1 MDGIKCKTCDS
12 GTLVQRKKYR
22 MSGVVVVIGYILLIP
37 SVFGILVG
45 VLGIVGSGSAGST
58 SMQAARA
65 TADSQLRTAQVPP
78 SVIAN
83 LTEFKDLAAADTLR
97 LTTRQRTAVRSASLS
112 LAASAAG
119 TGIGVAAVAGV
130 SFFVAV
136 VSLVG
141 GLLGWLLIMKKRVL
155 QCDRC
160 GAVVAA
166 S

>member
-1 MDGIKCKTCDS
+1 MDGIKCKTCDA
-12 GTLVQRKKYR
+12 GTMLPRKKYR
-22 MSGVVVVIGYILLIP
+22 MSGVVVFIGYLIVIP
-37 SVFGILVG
+37 SIIGVLIG
-45 VLGIVGSGSAGST
+45 VLGIVGASSGGST

-65 TADSQLRTAQVPP
+65 SADSELRAANVPAL
-78 SVIAN
+78 VIAK
-83 LTEFKDLAAADTLR
+83 LTEFKELTPADTSR
-97 LTTRQRTAVRSASLS
+97 LNRRQRAAVRDVSLS
-112 LAASAAG
+112 LTASAAG

-130 SFFVAV
+130 SIFIAVA
-136 VSLVG
+136 SLVG